1 MPNTDMPNMDMP
13 NDMPNTDMP
22 NTDMPNDA
30 PNTDMPNTDMPSD
43 MPNTET
49 PTSSLP
55 LAGVRIVE
63 MGQLIAIPH
72 AIKLLGDMGA
82 EIIRIESCARLDN
95 YRTHSIYGNSVD
107 GRHWDRAANFYEQNR
122 NKYSLTLEL
131 NDPDC
136 LDALRRLIAISDVFA
151 ENFTPRVMRNFN
163 LEYEDLRRIRPDIIM
178 VSSTGYGYTGP
189 WADYGAIG
197 YTTEA
202 TSGLSHISGYK
213 NGPPVLPEI
222 PYADYTAAEHTA
234 FAIMAALAYRARTG
248 NGQFID
254 ISQSETLT
262 STIPE
267 AVLDYSVN
275 GRIPERIGN
284 QDALMSPHGCY
295 PCKGNDKWITIAV
308 STDAEWRRLC
318 EALDC
323 AEWLADPRFAD
334 TLSRWQ
340 HRDALDALLAEQT
353 APHDRYALMRTLQ
366 AKGVPAG
373 AVLNGKGLLF
383 DPHLKERNFYQ
394 VQAHEPITGMPPLPY
409 TSAPWKFAKT
419 PAVKPKAAP
428 TLGRD
433 NRFVLC
439 DIIGSPPSL
448 VNAMQDRGAIGDAP
462 PNPRPPRIASTE
474 AQLLRGQ
481 IYEHDPEYQQQ
492 ISRNY
497 PA

>member
-1 MPNTDMPNMDMP
+1 MT
-13 NDMPNTDMP
+13 
-22 NTDMPNDA
+22 
-30 PNTDMPNTDMPSD
+30 
-43 MPNTET
+43 
-49 PTSSLP
+49 LP

-82 EIIRIESCARLDN
+82 QIIRIESCARLDN
-95 YRTHSIYGNSVD
+95 YRTSSFYDNSAD

-136 LDALRRLIAISDVFA
+136 IAALRELISVSDIFA
-151 ENFTPRVMRNFN
+151 ENFTPRVMRNFK
-163 LEYEDLRRIRPDIIM
+163 LEYEDLRLIRPDIIM

-213 NGPPVLPEI
+213 DGAPVLPEI

-248 NGQFID
+248 KGQFID

-267 AVLDYSVN
+267 AILDYTVN
-275 GRIPERIGN
+275 GRAPQRIGN

-295 PCKGNDKWITIAV
+295 SCKGADKWIAIAV
-308 STDAEWRRLC
+308 AADEQWQSLC
-318 EALDC
+318 QVLERPG
-323 AEWLADPRFAD
+323 WLADARFAD
-334 TLSRWQ
+334 SFSRWH
-340 HRDALDALLAEQT
+340 HRDEIDALLSEATATHEQY
-353 APHDRYALMRTLQ
+353 DLMNALQ

-373 AVLNGKGLLF
+373 AVLDGKSLLF
-383 DPHLKERNFYQ
+383 DPHLKARRFYE
-394 VQAHEPITGMPPLPY
+394 VAEHDPITGMPPLPY
-409 TSAPWKFAKT
+409 TGRGWKFSKT
-419 PAVKPKAAP
+419 PGGLRSAAP
-428 TLGRD
+428 TLGKH
-433 NRFVLC
+433 NRFVLGEIMGAS
-439 DIIGSPPSL
+439 DDHIDGME
-448 VNAMQDRGAIGDAP
+448 ARGAIGAAP
-462 PNPRPPRIASTE
+462 PNPRTPRVVPVDEQIR
-474 AQLLRGQ
+474 RGQ
-481 IYEHDPEYQQQ
+481 IIAHDPDYRENLA
-492 ISRNY
+492 RHY
-497 PA
+497 PE